1 VVGLEGTFSSSSSS
15 SSDSIARDDFFLPMD
30 LVGGG
35 DGDRLDLAGAVVLGL
50 ESDVRVEALRLR
62 SWSSQASQ
70 QGK

>member
-1 VVGLEGTFSSSSSS
+1 
-15 SSDSIARDDFFLPMD
+15 LPMD